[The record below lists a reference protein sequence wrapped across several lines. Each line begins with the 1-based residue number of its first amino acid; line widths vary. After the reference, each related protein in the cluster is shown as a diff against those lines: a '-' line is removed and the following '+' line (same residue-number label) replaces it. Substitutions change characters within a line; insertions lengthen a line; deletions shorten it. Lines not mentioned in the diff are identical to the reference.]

1 MDIIELQKNESLV
14 YTNFV
19 GDKEFIL
26 YEGAELYVYNF
37 NLDSTVL
44 DSNVIVELIEPNAKV
59 FIYGVN
65 LCDGRDVSTQ
75 FVVSHRAEKCFSR
88 QMFRAVTWNGGKSS
102 FNGTI
107 IVDGGARK
115 TEAYQSS
122 KSLILD
128 GKSQAFS
135 KPELFINN
143 DDVICSHGSTVGR
156 LDNDQ
161 LFYLMSRGLPRHK
174 AVKILIQAFIRELI
188 PEDSREYNKVEEI
201 LNG

>member
-1 MDIIELQKNESLV
+1 MKIIELQKDETL
-14 YTNFV
+14 YQNFI
-19 GDKEFIL
+19 GTKEYVL
-26 YEGAELYVYNF
+26 HQNSELHLYNF
-37 NLDSTVL
+37 NIESEVTK
-44 DSNVIVELIEPNAKV
+44 SNIIIDLIEPNARV
-59 FIYGVN
+59 FIYGIN
-65 LCDGRDVSTQ
+65 LCDGRDVSTR
-75 FVVSHRAEKCFSR
+75 FVINHRAERCFSK

-107 IVDGGARK
+107 VVDSGAYK

-128 GKSQAFS
+128 DKSQAFS

-156 LDNDQ
+156 LDNEQ
-161 LFYLMSRGLPRHK
+161 LFYLMSRGLPQHT
-174 AVKILIQAFIRELI
+174 AVKILIQAFIMELI
-188 PEDSREYNKVEEI
+188 PEDSIEYNRIEEI